1 MATQS
6 EWNAKRRAAKAEAA
20 EVLAEAAAFAK
31 HNVPVTGPVE
41 EEVPEGESPAEQSP
55 VGDSAERQADP
66 DAQAEGGSPG
76 SGGEAPADQA
86 E

>member
-1 MATQS
+1 MGTQS
-6 EWNAKRRAAKAEAA
+6 QWNAKRRAAKAEAA

-31 HNVPVTGPVE
+31 HNVPVTGEPE
-41 EEVPEGESPAEQSP
+41 EEIPEGESPAEQSP

-66 DAQAEGGSPG
+66 DPQADPG